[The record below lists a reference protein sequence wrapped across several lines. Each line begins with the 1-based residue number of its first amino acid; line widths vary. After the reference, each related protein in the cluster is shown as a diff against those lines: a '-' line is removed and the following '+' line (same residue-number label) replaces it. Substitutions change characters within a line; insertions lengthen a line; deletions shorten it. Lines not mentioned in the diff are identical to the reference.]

1 MTENALLCL
10 LYPCMKKDK
19 KNLKSIDLFNDF
31 TGIVKTKEKISEKIS
46 KTIKLGD
53 NNILNANIIIK

>member
-10 LYPCMKKDK
+10 LYPCMKQDNK
-19 KNLKSIDLFNDF
+19 KLKSIDLFNNY
-31 TGIVKTKEKISEKIS
+31 TGIVKTKEKIS

-53 NNILNANIIIK
+53 NNIFNANIIIK